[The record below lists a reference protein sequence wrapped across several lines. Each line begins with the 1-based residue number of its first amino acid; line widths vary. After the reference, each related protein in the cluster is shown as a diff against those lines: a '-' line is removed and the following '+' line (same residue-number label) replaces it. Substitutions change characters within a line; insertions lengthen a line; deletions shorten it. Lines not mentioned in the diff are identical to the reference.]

1 MTEIRCEGQLYAVHD
16 TIESIESAKSTVEIP
31 ITGNQENTSWYGDS
45 REAIQASRMC
55 YNKNKAFKAHKHI
68 LRPRLN
74 NYTQEC
80 LIIYKGLIQ
89 VNIYSAGAANLKE
102 HLHTLTA
109 KAGDIIIL
117 YRGYHDLKVL
127 EDNSIFF
134 EIKNGEF
141 TNVEE
146 DKCYL

>member
-1 MTEIRCEGQLYAVHD
+1 MKEVRYCGQLYAVHD
-16 TIESIESAKSTVEIP
+16 TIGSIERLVPTVEMPVTKNIE
-31 ITGNQENTSWYGDS
+31 ISTWYGND

-55 YNKNKAFKAHKHI
+55 YNKDKTFRAHKHL

-80 LIIYKGLIQ
+80 LIVYQGSIQ
-89 VNIYSAGAANLKE
+89 VNVYSAGIENLRE
-102 HLHTLTA
+102 HLTELVA

-141 TNVEE
+141 TSVEE
-146 DKCYL
+146 DKTYL